1 MIVLRTFSKSFSLCG
16 LRLGLAVADE
26 KLIEGMAKVKDSYNV
41 NRLAIVAGAAAL
53 DDIASMRAN
62 AEKIRRTRA
71 RLTAA
76 LESRG
81 WFVYPSQ
88 SNFIFARVPPP
99 LSAREIY
106 RELKRRKILVR
117 YFDAPG
123 LDDGLRISIGSD
135 REISALIRSLRR
147 IEQETV

>member
-1 MIVLRTFSKSFSLCG
+1 
-16 LRLGLAVADE
+16 
-26 KLIEGMAKVKDSYNV
+26 MAKVKDSYNV

-76 LESRG
+76 LESTG

-99 LSAREIY
+99 LKARKIY
-106 RELKRRKILVR
+106 LELKRRKILVR

-123 LDDGLRISIGSD
+123 LDDGLRISIGND
-135 REISALIRSLRR
+135 HEISALLRELR
-147 IEQETV
+147 NIARRKF

>member
-1 MIVLRTFSKSFSLCG
+1 MAAIIQSFSLCG
-16 LRLGLAVADE
+16 IRLGFAIADE
-26 KLIEGMAKVKDSYNV
+26 KLIEGMTKIKDSYNV
-41 NRLAIVAGAAAL
+41 NRLAIVAGVAAL
-53 DDIASMRAN
+53 DDIETMRAN

-88 SNFIFARVPPP
+88 SNFIFTRVPPP
-99 LSAREIY
+99 LKARKIY
-106 RELKRRKILVR
+106 KELKRRKILVR

-135 REISALIRSLRR
+135 REISALLREINR
-147 IEQETV
+147 ISPA

>member
-1 MIVLRTFSKSFSLCG
+1 
-16 LRLGLAVADE
+16 
-26 KLIEGMAKVKDSYNV
+26 MAKVKDSYNV
-41 NRLAIVAGAAAL
+41 NRLAIVAGVAAL
-53 DDIASMRAN
+53 DDIATMRAN

-88 SNFIFARVPPP
+88 SNFIFTRVPPP
-99 LSAREIY
+99 HSAREIY
-106 RELKRRKILVR
+106 RELKRRRILVR

-123 LDDGLRISIGSD
+123 LHDGLRISIGSD
-135 REISALIRSLRR
+135 REISALIRALRS
-147 IEQETV
+147 IIKGKA